1 MALVVSGTVIT
12 KLMALTAQS
21 AEIMLLMV
29 NEIVNGTAVNGLLQY

>member
-1 MALVVSGTVIT
+1 MALAINDTVIT

-29 NEIVNGTAVNGLLQY
+29 NEIVNGTAVNDLLQY